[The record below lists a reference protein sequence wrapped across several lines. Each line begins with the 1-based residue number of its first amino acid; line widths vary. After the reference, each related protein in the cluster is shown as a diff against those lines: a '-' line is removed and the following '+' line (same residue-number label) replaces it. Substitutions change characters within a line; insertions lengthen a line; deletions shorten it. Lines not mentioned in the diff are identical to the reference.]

1 MKREQYTILN
11 EKESMAE
18 ELILRIKR
26 MFSEIENTQTSASAY
41 DTAWVAMVPSLDS
54 SQQPQFPQCLSWIID
69 NQLLDGSWGIPY
81 LIIKDRLC
89 HTLACV
95 IALRKWN
102 AGNQN
107 VETGLRFLRENIEGI
122 VHEDEYT
129 PIGFQIIFP
138 AMLEEARGLGLELPY
153 DLTPIKLM
161 LTHREKIMKGKAI
174 DHMHEY
180 DSSLIYTV
188 EGIHKIVDWN
198 KVLKH
203 QNKDGSLFNSP
214 SATACA
220 LMHTRKSNCLEY
232 LSSMLQKLGNGV
244 PSVYPINLYARIS
257 MIDRLQRLG
266 LARHFRNEIIHALDD
281 IYRYWMQKETSREGK
296 SLTPD
301 IVSTSIAFMLLRLHG
316 YDVPADVFCCYHLHS
331 IEQSG
336 EAVTAMLSLYRA
348 SQIMFPGETIL
359 EEIKTVSRKYLDKR
373 KENGRIYYHNIVM
386 KDLRGE
392 VEYALSVPWYAS
404 LERIENRRYIDQYGV
419 NDTWIAKTSYKI
431 PCISNDLFLALA
443 KQDYNIC
450 QAIQQKEL
458 RELERWFADN
468 KFSHLN
474 FARQKLIYCYFS
486 AAATLFS
493 PELSAARVVWAKNGV
508 ITTVVDDFFDVGG
521 SSEEIHSFVEAVRVW
536 DEAAT
541 DGLSENVQ
549 ILFSALYN
557 TVDEIVQQAF
567 VFQGRDI
574 SIHLREIWYRL
585 VNSMMTEAQWA
596 RTHCIPSMHEYME
609 NAEPSIALEPIV
621 LSSLYFVGPKLSE
634 EIICHPEYYNLMH
647 LLNICGR
654 LLNDIQGCKR
664 EAHQGKLNSV
674 TLYMEENSGTTMEDA
689 IVYLR
694 KTIDESR
701 QLLLKEVLRPSIV
714 PRECKQLHWNMM
726 RILQLFYLKND
737 GFTSPTEMLGYVN
750 AVIVD
755 PIL

>member
-1 MKREQYTILN
+1 
-11 EKESMAE
+11 MAE

-26 MFSEIENTQTSASAY
+26 MFSEIENIQTSASAY
-41 DTAWVAMVPSLDS
+41 DTAWVAMVPSLDN

-69 NQLLDGSWGIPY
+69 NQLLDGSWGIPH

-107 VETGLRFLRENIEGI
+107 VETGLSFLRENIEGI

-138 AMLEEARGLGLELPY
+138 AMLEEARGLCLELPY
-153 DLTPIKLM
+153 DLTPMKIM
-161 LTHREKIMKGKAI
+161 LSHREEIIKGKGI
-174 DHMHEY
+174 EHMHEY
-180 DSSLIYTV
+180 DSSLIYIV

-198 KVLKH
+198 KVLEH

-220 LMHTRKSNCLEY
+220 LLHTRKSNCLEY
-232 LSSMLQKLGNGV
+232 LSSMLQKSGNGV
-244 PSVYPINLYARIS
+244 PSVYPISSYARIS
-257 MIDRLQRLG
+257 MIYRLQRLG
-266 LARHFRNEIIHALDD
+266 LARHFKNEIVHTLADV
-281 IYRYWMQKETSREGK
+281 YRCWIQKETSREEK
-296 SLTPD
+296 SPTLN
-301 IVSTSIAFMLLRLHG
+301 IVSTSIAFILLRLHG
-316 YDVPADVFCCYHLHS
+316 YDVPADVFRCYDLHS

-348 SQIMFPGETIL
+348 SQVMFPGETIL
-359 EEIKTVSRKYLDKR
+359 EEIKTFSRKYLDKR
-373 KENGRIYYHNIVM
+373 RENGRIYDHNIVM
-386 KDLRGE
+386 KDLHGE

-404 LERIENRRYIDQYGV
+404 LERIENRIYIDQYGV
-419 NDTWIAKTSYKI
+419 DDIWIAKTSYKI
-431 PCISNDLFLALA
+431 PCISNDFFLVLA

-458 RELERWFADN
+458 QELKRWFTDN
-468 KFSHLN
+468 KFSHLK
-474 FARQKLIYCYFS
+474 FARQKLLYCYFS

-508 ITTVVDDFFDVGG
+508 ITTVIDDFFDVGG
-521 SSEEIHSFVEAVRVW
+521 SSEEIHGFVEAVRVW
-536 DEAAT
+536 NEAAI

-557 TVDEIVQQAF
+557 TVNEIVQQAF

-574 SIHLREIWYRL
+574 SVHLREIWYRL
-585 VNSMMTEAQWA
+585 VNSMMAEAQWA

-634 EIICHPEYYNLMH
+634 EIICHPEYYNLIH
-647 LLNICGR
+647 LLNVCGR

-664 EAHQGKLNSV
+664 EAKQGKLNSV
-674 TLYMEENSGTTMEDA
+674 TLYMEENSGRTMEDA

>member
-1 MKREQYTILN
+1 
-11 EKESMAE
+11 MAE

-26 MFSEIENTQTSASAY
+26 MFSEIENIQTSASAY
-41 DTAWVAMVPSLDS
+41 DTAWVAMVPSLDN

-69 NQLLDGSWGIPY
+69 NQLLDGSWGIPH

-107 VETGLRFLRENIEGI
+107 VETGLSFLRENIEGI

-138 AMLEEARGLGLELPY
+138 AMLEEAIGLCLELPY
-153 DLTPIKLM
+153 DLTPMKLM
-161 LTHREKIMKGKAI
+161 LSHREEIIKGKGI
-174 DHMHEY
+174 EHMHEY
-180 DSSLIYTV
+180 DSSLIYIV

-198 KVLKH
+198 KVLEH

-220 LMHTRKSNCLEY
+220 LLHTRKSNCLEY
-232 LSSMLQKLGNGV
+232 LSSMLQKSGNGV
-244 PSVYPINLYARIS
+244 PSVYPISSYARIS
-257 MIDRLQRLG
+257 MIYRLQRLG
-266 LARHFRNEIIHALDD
+266 LARHFKNEIVHTLDD
-281 IYRYWMQKETSREGK
+281 VYRCWIQKETSREEK
-296 SLTPD
+296 SPTLN
-301 IVSTSIAFMLLRLHG
+301 IVSTSIAFILLRLHG
-316 YDVPADVFCCYHLHS
+316 YDVPADVFRCYDLHS

-348 SQIMFPGETIL
+348 SQVMFPGETIL
-359 EEIKTVSRKYLDKR
+359 EEIKNFSRKYLDKR
-373 KENGRIYYHNIVM
+373 KENGRIYDDNIVM
-386 KDLRGE
+386 KDLHGE

-404 LERIENRRYIDQYGV
+404 LERIENRIYIDQYGV
-419 NDTWIAKTSYKI
+419 DDIWIAKTSYKI
-431 PCISNDLFLALA
+431 PCISNDFFLVLA

-458 RELERWFADN
+458 QELKRWFTDN
-468 KFSHLN
+468 KFSHLK
-474 FARQKLIYCYFS
+474 FARQKLLYCYFS

-508 ITTVVDDFFDVGG
+508 ITTVIDDFFDVGG
-521 SSEEIHSFVEAVRVW
+521 SSEEIHGFVEAVRVW
-536 DEAAT
+536 NEAAI

-557 TVDEIVQQAF
+557 TVNEIVQQAF

-574 SIHLREIWYRL
+574 SVHLREIWYRL
-585 VNSMMTEAQWA
+585 VNSMMAEAQWA

-621 LSSLYFVGPKLSE
+621 LSSLYFVGPRLSE
-634 EIICHPEYYNLMH
+634 EIICHPEYYNLIH
-647 LLNICGR
+647 LLNVCGR

-664 EAHQGKLNSV
+664 EAKQGKLNSV
-674 TLYMEENSGTTMEDA
+674 TLYMEENSGRTMEDA

>member
-1 MKREQYTILN
+1 
-11 EKESMAE
+11 MAE

-26 MFSEIENTQTSASAY
+26 MFSEIENIQTSASAY
-41 DTAWVAMVPSLDS
+41 DTAWVAMVPSLDN

-69 NQLLDGSWGIPY
+69 NQLLDGSWGIPH

-107 VETGLRFLRENIEGI
+107 VETGLSFLRENIEGI

-138 AMLEEARGLGLELPY
+138 AMLEEARGLCLELPY
-153 DLTPIKLM
+153 DLTPMKIM
-161 LTHREKIMKGKAI
+161 LSHREEIIKGKGI
-174 DHMHEY
+174 EHMHEY
-180 DSSLIYTV
+180 DSSLIYIV

-198 KVLKH
+198 KVLEH

-220 LMHTRKSNCLEY
+220 LLHTRKSNCLEY
-232 LSSMLQKLGNGV
+232 LSSMLQKSGNGV
-244 PSVYPINLYARIS
+244 PSVYPISSYARIS
-257 MIDRLQRLG
+257 MIYRLQRLG
-266 LARHFRNEIIHALDD
+266 LARHFKNEIVHTLDD
-281 IYRYWMQKETSREGK
+281 VYRCWIQKETSREEK
-296 SLTPD
+296 SPTLN
-301 IVSTSIAFMLLRLHG
+301 IVSTSIAFILLRLHG
-316 YDVPADVFCCYHLHS
+316 YDVPADVFRCYDLHS

-348 SQIMFPGETIL
+348 SQVMFPGETIL
-359 EEIKTVSRKYLDKR
+359 EEIKTFSRKYLDKR
-373 KENGRIYYHNIVM
+373 RENGRIYDHNIVM
-386 KDLRGE
+386 KDLHGE

-404 LERIENRRYIDQYGV
+404 LERIENRIYIDQYGV
-419 NDTWIAKTSYKI
+419 DDIWIAKTSYKI
-431 PCISNDLFLALA
+431 PCISNDFFLVLA

-458 RELERWFADN
+458 QELKRWFTDN
-468 KFSHLN
+468 KFSHLK
-474 FARQKLIYCYFS
+474 FARQKLLYCYFS

-508 ITTVVDDFFDVGG
+508 ITTVIDDFFDVGG
-521 SSEEIHSFVEAVRVW
+521 SSEEIHGFVEAVRVW
-536 DEAAT
+536 NEAAI

-557 TVDEIVQQAF
+557 TVNEIVQQAF

-574 SIHLREIWYRL
+574 SVHLREIWYRL
-585 VNSMMTEAQWA
+585 VNSMMAEAQWA

-634 EIICHPEYYNLMH
+634 EIICHPEYYNLIH
-647 LLNICGR
+647 LLNVCGR

-664 EAHQGKLNSV
+664 EAKQGKLNSV
-674 TLYMEENSGTTMEDA
+674 TLYMEENSGRTMEDA

>member
-1 MKREQYTILN
+1 
-11 EKESMAE
+11 MAD

-26 MFSEIENTQTSASAY
+26 MFSEIKNIQTSASAY
-41 DTAWVAMVPSLDS
+41 DTAWVAMVPSLDN

-69 NQLLDGSWGIPY
+69 NQLSDGSWGVPH

-122 VHEDEYT
+122 ALEDEYT
-129 PIGFQIIFP
+129 PIGFQMIFP
-138 AMLEEARGLGLELPY
+138 AMLEEARGLCLELPY

-161 LTHREKIMKGKAI
+161 LSHREEIIKGKGI

-180 DSSLIYTV
+180 DSSLIYLI

-198 KVLKH
+198 KVLEH
-203 QNKDGSLFNSP
+203 QNMDGSLFNSP

-220 LMHTRKSNCLEY
+220 LMHTRKSNCLGY

-244 PSVYPINLYARIS
+244 PSVYPISLYARIS

-266 LARHFRNEIIHALDD
+266 LARHFKNEIVHTLDD
-281 IYRYWMQKETSREGK
+281 VYRCWMQKETSREGK
-296 SLTPD
+296 TPTPD
-301 IVSTSIAFMLLRLHG
+301 IVSTSIAFILLRLHG
-316 YDVPADVFCCYHLHS
+316 YDVPADVFCCYDLHS

-348 SQIMFPGETIL
+348 SQVMFPGETIL
-359 EEIKTVSRKYLDKR
+359 EEIKTFSRKYLDKR
-373 KENGRIYYHNIVM
+373 KENGRIYDQNIVM
-386 KDLRGE
+386 KDLHGE

-404 LERIENRRYIDQYGV
+404 LERIENRIYIDQYGV
-419 NDTWIAKTSYKI
+419 DDTWIAKTSYKI
-431 PCISNDLFLALA
+431 PCISNDFFLVLA

-458 RELERWFADN
+458 RDLERWFTDN
-468 KFSHLN
+468 KFSHLK

-508 ITTVVDDFFDVGG
+508 ITTVIDDFFDVGG
-521 SSEEIHSFVEAVRVW
+521 SSEEIHGFVEAVRVW
-536 DEAAT
+536 DEAAI

-557 TVDEIVQQAF
+557 TVNDIVQQAF

-574 SIHLREIWYRL
+574 SVHLREIWYRL
-585 VNSMMTEAQWA
+585 VNSMMEEAQWA
-596 RTHCIPSMHEYME
+596 RTHYIPSMHEYMA
-609 NAEPSIALEPIV
+609 NAEPSFALEPIV
-621 LSSLYFVGPKLSE
+621 LSSVYFIGPKLSE

-647 LLNICGR
+647 LLNVCGR

-664 EAHQGKLNSV
+664 EAKQGKLNSV
-674 TLYMEENSGTTMEDA
+674 TLYMEENSGRTVEDA
-689 IVYLR
+689 IAYLR
-694 KTIDESR
+694 KTIDERR

>member
-1 MKREQYTILN
+1 
-11 EKESMAE
+11 MAE

-26 MFSEIENTQTSASAY
+26 MFSEIENIQTSASAY
-41 DTAWVAMVPSLDS
+41 DTAWVAMVPSLDN

-69 NQLLDGSWGIPY
+69 NQLLDGSWGIPH

-107 VETGLRFLRENIEGI
+107 VETGLSFLRENIEGI

-138 AMLEEARGLGLELPY
+138 AMLEEARGLCLELPY
-153 DLTPIKLM
+153 DLTPMKLM
-161 LTHREKIMKGKAI
+161 LSHREEIIKGKGI
-174 DHMHEY
+174 EHMHEY
-180 DSSLIYTV
+180 DSSLIYIV

-198 KVLKH
+198 KVLEH

-220 LMHTRKSNCLEY
+220 LLHTRKSNCLEY
-232 LSSMLQKLGNGV
+232 LSSMLQKSGNGV
-244 PSVYPINLYARIS
+244 PSVYPISSYARIS
-257 MIDRLQRLG
+257 MIYRLQRLG
-266 LARHFRNEIIHALDD
+266 LARHFKNEIVHTLADV
-281 IYRYWMQKETSREGK
+281 YRCWIQKETSREEK
-296 SLTPD
+296 SPTLN
-301 IVSTSIAFMLLRLHG
+301 IVSTSIAFILLRLHG
-316 YDVPADVFCCYHLHS
+316 YDVPADVFRCYDLHS

-348 SQIMFPGETIL
+348 SQVMFPGETIL
-359 EEIKTVSRKYLDKR
+359 EEIKTFSRKYLDKR
-373 KENGRIYYHNIVM
+373 RENGRIYDHNIVM
-386 KDLRGE
+386 KDLHGE

-404 LERIENRRYIDQYGV
+404 LERIENRIYIDQYGV
-419 NDTWIAKTSYKI
+419 DDIWIAKTSYKI
-431 PCISNDLFLALA
+431 PCISNDFFLVLA

-458 RELERWFADN
+458 QELKRWFTDN
-468 KFSHLN
+468 KFSHLK
-474 FARQKLIYCYFS
+474 FARQKLLYCYFS

-508 ITTVVDDFFDVGG
+508 ITTVIDDFFDVGG
-521 SSEEIHSFVEAVRVW
+521 SSEEIHGFVEAVRVW
-536 DEAAT
+536 NEAAI

-557 TVDEIVQQAF
+557 TVNEIVQQAF
-567 VFQGRDI
+567 AFQGRDI
-574 SIHLREIWYRL
+574 SVHLREIWYRL
-585 VNSMMTEAQWA
+585 VNSMMAEAQWA

-634 EIICHPEYYNLMH
+634 EIICHPEYYNLIH
-647 LLNICGR
+647 LLNVCGR

-664 EAHQGKLNSV
+664 EAKQGKLNSV
-674 TLYMEENSGTTMEDA
+674 TLYMEENSGRTMEDA